1 MRLGRFASL
10 GAFLAAALLA
20 GCASFTLDEEPL
32 PYVPRNFAGEPRL
45 PDTIRRVVLLPV
57 AGAATGA
64 RPEELDAALLAALQ
78 QAQRFE
84 VVPLAR
90 DACRRRY
97 GAEAFNS
104 TAALPPDF
112 LATLGREHAADA
124 VLFVDVTTRRF
135 YPPLTLGLRARL
147 ATVADV
153 RLVWTYDEVIAAD
166 DPAVVVA
173 VRRRHYQPGNP
184 VDLGPAT
191 LQSPARFGAFAAE
204 MMFST
209 LPSR

>member
-1 MRLGRFASL
+1 MRPRRLVL
-10 GAFLAAALLA
+10 LCVLLAAGLLA

-32 PYVPRNFAGEPRL
+32 PYAPRNFAGEPRL

-57 AGAATGA
+57 AGPAGGA
-64 RPEELDAALLAALQ
+64 RLEELDAALLTALQ

-84 VVPLAR
+84 VVPLGR

-104 TAALPPDF
+104 TAALPPDL
-112 LATLGREHAADA
+112 LAQLARDHAADA
-124 VLFVDVTTRRF
+124 VLFVDLTTRRV
-135 YPPLTLGLRARL
+135 YPPLALGLRARL
-147 ATVADV
+147 ATVTDV
-153 RLVWTYDEVIAAD
+153 RLVWTFDEVITAD
-166 DPAVVVA
+166 DPAVAVA
-173 VRRRHYQPGNP
+173 VRRRQHQPGSP
-184 VDLGPAT
+184 VNLGPAT